1 MPAKN
6 RNDAHSNLAR
16 SFRESL
22 SVVTKSTLQ
31 MRVLGDERVLYY
43 EPPVKL
49 QRTTGDHLYLTVIQT
64 YSVIETNDEFKASTT
79 SYNYEL
85 WLKRDRELA
94 AIVEFH
100 WHPSKEVKW
109 PHVHVTSNSPE
120 GALERK
126 HFPTARIS
134 LEDFLRFLIR
144 DYDIKALPPYATW
157 KEILTRNKRE
167 FVTNA
172 SWLYYEPLI
181 S

>member
-1 MPAKN
+1 
-6 RNDAHSNLAR
+6 
-16 SFRESL
+16 
-22 SVVTKSTLQ
+22 
-31 MRVLGDERVLYY
+31 
-43 EPPVKL
+43 
-49 QRTTGDHLYLTVIQT
+49 
-64 YSVIETNDEFKASTT
+64 
-79 SYNYEL
+79 L

-109 PHVHVTSNSPE
+109 PHVHVTGNSPE

>member
-6 RNDAHSNLAR
+6 RNDAHSNFAHY
-16 SFRESL
+16 FRESL
-22 SVVTKSTLQ
+22 SVVTKSAIQL
-31 MRVLGDERVLYY
+31 RIVGDERILYY

-49 QRTTGDHLYLTVIQT
+49 RRSAGDDLYLAVIQT
-64 YSVIETNDEFKASTT
+64 YRIVEKEEGFKASTT

-85 WLKRDRELA
+85 WLKKDREFE
-94 AIVEFH
+94 AIAEFH
-100 WHPSKEVKW
+100 WHPNEEVKW
-109 PHVHVTSNSPE
+109 PHVHVKGNSPE
-120 GALERK
+120 GALGRK

-134 LEDFLRFLIR
+134 LEDFIRFLIR
-144 DYDIKALPPYATW
+144 DFEVKSSLPHAQW

-167 FVTNA
+167 FVTSA

>member
-6 RNDAHSNLAR
+6 RNDAHSNFAR
-16 SFRESL
+16 YFRESL

-31 MRVLGDERVLYY
+31 MRVMGDERVLYY

-49 QRTTGDHLYLTVIQT
+49 RRSGGDDLYLAVVQT
-64 YSVIETNDEFKASTT
+64 YRIMETENGFKASTT

-85 WLKRDRELA
+85 WLKKDRDFEA
-94 AIVEFH
+94 VAEFH
-100 WHPSKEVKW
+100 WHPKEEVQW
-109 PHVHVTSNSPE
+109 PHIHVKGNSPE
-120 GALERK
+120 GALGRK
-126 HFPTARIS
+126 HFPTARMS

-144 DYDIKALPPYATW
+144 DFEVKALPPYAQW

-167 FVTNA
+167 FVAGA
-172 SWLYYEPLI
+172 SWLYYKPLI